1 MRLTNPPPEL
11 GLRGK
16 GCLMKTNLFRVGIQF
31 AIFLCLLT
39 TRPAGAVGY
48 NLTLGAQGSGTVTP
62 DNVNNPH
69 PPGVVITIT
78 AAANAGWYFANWSG
92 DTNGS
97 VNPLAVTMNSNL
109 SITGN
114 FLAFPTYA
122 LTLVTNGQGTIALS
136 PTGGIYL
143 SNTVVTATATPATG
157 WVFSGWSGGTN
168 TSANPVAL
176 TVQTNVGLTGTFAQL
191 PAFDA
196 QPISVT
202 NKSGSTVNYSAHA
215 VGNAPLRYQW
225 FFSGGSLTTAATN
238 TTLALTNVA
247 SGQAG
252 NYWIVATNSYG
263 SATSQVA
270 SLTLTNG
277 STNAVN
283 SPDEASLRA
292 AIKIGGWV
300 SLGFNGTVT
309 ITNTINITNNV
320 ILDGSA
326 VAATISGG
334 NAVRLFTVASGVTF
348 ALTNVTLANGSCIVT
363 SGTPG
368 TAADAGA
375 IYNNGGTVML
385 VGCTLTNN
393 SAQSLIFGG
402 LARGGVIFN
411 NGGSVSLFQ
420 SAISNNAAIGGGPN
434 SLVAY
439 VTVGTSLGGA
449 FFNTNGSMLIS
460 GCNVSSNLSKSV
472 CETDG
477 YYYGTGLA
485 MGGGIFQASGTMT
498 IAGSIVSM
506 NQALGGIGVF
516 SSAGS
521 ASPAYGGACATIG
534 SLTID
539 HSQFV
544 ANTAKGGDHGYHNSG
559 ASGFGGAVYSTAAM
573 FASDSSFFGNQTF
586 SGSSS
591 DPHAVGLINSYGGGI
606 YNAGTAVL
614 SRCLVCSNY
623 VQGGM
628 LIPYAFGVA
637 TSFDGLG
644 GGIFN
649 VSQMSATNCTIA
661 LNSAVGGSFPAGN
674 GVCTSGNALGGG
686 VFNNTNATF
695 IGMNLTIASN
705 SCLSPTGVNLTNS
718 LAAGCQTANT
728 SGTLRLHNSLL
739 AYGGING
746 NAYGSIT
753 DDGYNICSDA
763 TGHLL
768 SGASYNNTDP
778 QVAPV
783 ANYGGPTLSMALLP
797 TSPAI
802 DFGDSA
808 GLPSADQRGYARPFG
823 AGPDMGAFEYG
834 AEPPAM
840 IGLMIGA
847 GNVQLSYTSWTPG
860 SYRLQASTNLTTW
873 TDLITNGPFANPTYQ
888 SQTIGM
894 QGFSHRY
901 FRLLVQ

>member
-1 MRLTNPPPEL
+1 
-11 GLRGK
+11 
-16 GCLMKTNLFRVGIQF
+16 MKIDLFKVGIKF

-39 TRPAGAVGY
+39 TRPAIATSY
-48 NLTLGAQGSGTVTP
+48 TLTLGAQGSGTVTP
-62 DNVNNPH
+62 DNINNPH
-69 PPGVVITIT
+69 PAGVVITIT

-136 PTGGIYL
+136 PAGGSYL
-143 SNTVVTATATPATG
+143 SNTVVTVTATPATG
-157 WVFSGWSGGTN
+157 WVFTSWSGGTN

-176 TVQTNVGLTGTFAQL
+176 TLQTNVALTGTFAQL
-191 PAFDA
+191 PTFDA
-196 QPISVT
+196 QPVSVT
-202 NKSGSTVNYSAHA
+202 NKAGSTVNYSAHA
-215 VGNAPLRYQW
+215 VGNTPLRYQW

-238 TTLALTNVA
+238 TTLALTNVV

-252 NYWIVATNSYG
+252 NYWVVATNSYG
-263 SATSQVA
+263 GATSQVA
-270 SLTLTNG
+270 SLTLTNASG
-277 STNAVN
+277 STNAVY

-300 SLGFNGTVT
+300 GLGFNGTVT

-320 ILDGSA
+320 ILDGSG

-334 NAVRLFTVASGVTF
+334 NAVRLFYVAPGVTF

-375 IYNNGGTVML
+375 IYNNGGTVTL

-402 LARGGVIFN
+402 LARGGAIFN

-439 VTVGTSLGGA
+439 VTIGTSLGGA
-449 FFNTNGSMLIS
+449 LFNTNGSMLIS
-460 GCNVSSNLSKSV
+460 GCNVSSNLSESV

-477 YYYGTGLA
+477 FYYGTGLA

-506 NQALGGIGVF
+506 NQALGGIGVHYP
-516 SSAGS
+516 GVT

-534 SLTID
+534 SLTIN

-544 ANTAKGGDHGYHNSG
+544 ANTVKGGNQGYHGSG
-559 ASGFGGAVYSTAAM
+559 AMGYGGAVYSTATM

-591 DPHAVGLINSYGGGI
+591 DSHAAGLINGYGGAI
-606 YNAGTAVL
+606 YNAGTAL
-614 SRCLVCSNY
+614 LNRCLVCSNS
-623 VQGGM
+623 VQGGA
-628 LIPYAFGVA
+628 LLPYSNEST
-637 TSFDGLG
+637 TSFNGLG

-661 LNSAVGGSFPAGN
+661 LNSAVGGNFPPQAAP
-674 GVCTSGNALGGG
+674 CTSGNAFGGG
-686 VFNNTNATF
+686 IFNNTNATF

-705 SCLSPTGVNLTNS
+705 SCISPTGVSLINS
-718 LAAGCQTANT
+718 LAAGSQTANT
-728 SGTLRLHNSLL
+728 NGTLQLHNSLL
-739 AYGGING
+739 AYGGTNG

-763 TGHLL
+763 SGHLL
-768 SGASYNNTDP
+768 SGTSYNNTDP
-778 QVAPV
+778 RLAPV
-783 ANYGGPTLSMALLP
+783 ANYGGPTLSMALLAI
-797 TSPAI
+797 SPAI

-808 GLPSADQRGYARPFG
+808 GLPSTDQRGCARPFG
-823 AGPDMGAFEYG
+823 AGPDIGAYEYG

-840 IGLMIGA
+840 IGLMIGS
-847 GNVQLSYTSWTPG
+847 GNVQLAYTSWTPG
-860 SYRLQASTNLTTW
+860 SYRLQASTNLSTW

-894 QGFSHRY
+894 QGFNHRY